1 MNEVDAMLQ
10 PRPGWGIKYRAQ
22 FCTSVTCWQE
32 EAPSLVRKGK
42 WDHLPLP
49 FSAKKSLLHKY
60 IWQLPTKSLREWY
73 MGEER
78 KLMKVSV
85 PKKRE
90 AVVSHSQKFETVL
103 CRFLAMA
110 GYAVTKREK
119 KKKKRVQFQIS
130 CSCTSIKPIQSP
142 LTVQCCVAERQN
154 VSSSQALIWCLTD
167 QKAR

>member
-1 MNEVDAMLQ
+1 
-10 PRPGWGIKYRAQ
+10 
-22 FCTSVTCWQE
+22 
-32 EAPSLVRKGK
+32 
-42 WDHLPLP
+42 
-49 FSAKKSLLHKY
+49 
-60 IWQLPTKSLREWY
+60 
-73 MGEER
+73 
-78 KLMKVSV
+78 MKVSV

-119 KKKKRVQFQIS
+119 EKKKRCVQFQIS
-130 CSCTSIKPIQSP
+130 CSCTSIKAIQSP

-154 VSSSQALIWCLTD
+154 VSSSQTLIWCLTD